1 MRHRDSLRRVASIVP
16 YFGYRD
22 APAAIDFLVTAFGME
37 RVNVVQDDDGSVA
50 HAELRHGDGVIMLGS
65 WLEGQGG
72 GTPMENAGIY
82 LVVDD
87 VDTHHAT
94 AVAAGA
100 EIVYGPEDTEFE
112 TRRYRARDRE
122 GYEWSFGTY
131 SPGASWS

>member
-1 MRHRDSLRRVASIVP
+1 MVP

-22 APAAIDFLVTAFGME
+22 APAAIEFLASAFGLE
-37 RVNVVQDDDGSVA
+37 RVNVVEEGEGQIA

-65 WLEGQGG
+65 WLEGQGA
-72 GTPMENAGIY
+72 GTPIQGAGTY

-87 VDTHHAT
+87 PDAHHAR
-94 AVAAGA
+94 AVEAGA
-100 EIVYGPEDTEFE
+100 EIVYPPEDTEFG
-112 TRRYRARDRE
+112 TRRYRARDPE